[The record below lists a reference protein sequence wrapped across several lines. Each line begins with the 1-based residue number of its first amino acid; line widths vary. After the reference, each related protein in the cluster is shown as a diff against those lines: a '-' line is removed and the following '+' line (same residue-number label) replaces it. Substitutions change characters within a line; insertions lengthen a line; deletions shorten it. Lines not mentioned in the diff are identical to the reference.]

1 MFSLWGTIGGSSFP
15 CKLMSCFKKR
25 FGLSVTLTISPHQET
40 SGTRRNWATTVSSST
55 RSRWRP
61 GTAARRE
68 PCTASLY
75 ASTSSLS
82 ANLAGKV
89 SHHHICVC
97 VCEQRFQTGLSVP
110 YLYIHKRRCSC
121 LFVITWVFRVSVCL
135 HCFLHVHRCA
145 YLCGLFFVCV
155 LVYLSLCATCC
166 SLHASYFKF
175 APSGILLSLLCFI
188 SLPLAL
194 IFFSVYL
201 SFYPSLLTFP
211 PWGTGLSSLA
221 GLINNTLLRALWFNQ
236 YGF

>member
-1 MFSLWGTIGGSSFP
+1 MWPWPFLPTRKHPEHGEAELRPPAAVRDPGDGLGLRPEESLAQ
-15 CKLMSCFKKR
+15 R
-25 FGLSVTLTISPHQET
+25 
-40 SGTRRNWATTVSSST
+40 
-55 RSRWRP
+55 
-61 GTAARRE
+61 
-68 PCTASLY
+68 PCTHRRQACLQTWL
-75 ASTSSLS
+75 ARWAVITS
-82 ANLAGKV
+82 
-89 SHHHICVC
+89 
-97 VCEQRFQTGLSVP
+97 VCEQRFQIGLSVP

-121 LFVITWVFRVSVCL
+121 LFVITWVFRVSVRL

-175 APSGILLSLLCFI
+175 ALSGILLSLLCFI

-201 SFYPSLLTFP
+201 SFYPSPLTFP